1 MAKVFEIVVKANP
14 DLDDCL
20 TGAAEAYTE
29 EHPDL
34 EGYDL
39 APRWTDESDRETVT
53 LSIPRWFAA
62 DHGMLA
68 ELEANDHTDRVRAR

>member
-1 MAKVFEIVVKANP
+1 MTRSFEIVVPANP

-20 TGAAEAYTE
+20 AGAAEAYVAD
-29 EHPDL
+29 HPDL

-39 APRWTDESDRETVT
+39 APRWTDSSRDHVT
-53 LSIPRWFAA
+53 LIIPRWFAA

-68 ELEANDHTDRVRAR
+68 ELEQNAHFERVRPS